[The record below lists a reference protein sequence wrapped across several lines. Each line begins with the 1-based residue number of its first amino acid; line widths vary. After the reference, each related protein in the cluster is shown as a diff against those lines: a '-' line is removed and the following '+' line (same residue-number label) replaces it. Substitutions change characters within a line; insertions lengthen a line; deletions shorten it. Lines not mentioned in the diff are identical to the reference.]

1 MLLRET
7 QCVPL
12 GAHECL
18 FSPKPVQINL
28 VTSRA
33 NPSWLRP
40 GTGQKGT
47 DSADRICP
55 VRAFPPDDKAQRR
68 KRGQPKHGQWLRDC
82 GQGNHITN
90 TVIHQ
95 AAVKT
100 AAGRT
105 TKNI

>member
-1 MLLRET
+1 MTGFYRRKSTFVRITRGIFL
-7 QCVPL
+7 QGSDSGGGV
-12 GAHECL
+12 AACL
-18 FSPKPVQINL
+18 SP
-28 VTSRA
+28 T
-33 NPSWLRP
+33 
-40 GTGQKGT
+40 
-47 DSADRICP
+47 
-55 VRAFPPDDKAQRR
+55 PDDKAQRR